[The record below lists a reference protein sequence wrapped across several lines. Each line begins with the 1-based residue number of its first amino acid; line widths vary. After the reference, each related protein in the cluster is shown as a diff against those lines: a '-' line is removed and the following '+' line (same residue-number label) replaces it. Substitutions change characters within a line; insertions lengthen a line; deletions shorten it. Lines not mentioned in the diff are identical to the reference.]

1 LADLLAAIEASGLAT
16 HLRGSRWTYPLV
28 NAGHVLGLALL
39 VGAIAPLD
47 LRLIG
52 FWRSEPVARLASVLR
67 PVAAFGGSLAILTGA
82 MLFSVQATDYAALAL
97 FRVKLAL
104 VALALL
110 NAALHAGPRL
120 AALPPARHRAVGAA
134 SLALWIAALVAGRML
149 GYL

>member
-1 LADLLAAIEASGLAT
+1 LADLLVAIEASGLAT

-52 FWRSEPVARLASVLR
+52 LWRSEPVSRLAAVLR
-67 PVAAFGGSLAILTGA
+67 PVAAFGGGLAILTGA
-82 MLFSVQATDYAALAL
+82 MLFSVQATDYATLAL

-120 AALPPARHRAVGAA
+120 AALPPARQRAVGAA